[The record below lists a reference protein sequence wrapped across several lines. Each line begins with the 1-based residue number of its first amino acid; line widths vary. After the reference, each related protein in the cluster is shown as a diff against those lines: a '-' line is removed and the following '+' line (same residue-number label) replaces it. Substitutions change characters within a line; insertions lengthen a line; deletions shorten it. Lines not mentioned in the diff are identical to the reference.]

1 MSAVLLESIHAKAGL
16 GRTCDASAAYY
27 PLISGHQLGIKE
39 SCKTPHELSQSHSS
53 NSLQTHQ
60 NCVDFCK
67 APNVSHAATR
77 PKIQPLRYAQLR
89 RPTMMP
95 KTLTLC
101 ALLGGA
107 AALVAPRGLSPATPR
122 STAGTQ
128 QPRELVVVHNDGGGK
143 IMGGGFNAAGE
154 PPIKIRGFSLATAAL
169 AAGALI
175 TLSSFAAFFTSGG
188 GGGTASVSSLGF
200 IYGIP
205 TLLVGAALAY
215 AELEPV
221 PVTYDGPE
229 AKLEALFERKA
240 NEAMRKVREDVTR
253 HRYGDDAH
261 LDTTTKA
268 LGLVEPGRPY
278 PILLEVKLG
287 ETSKGELSYAMVFNA
302 PEAPFSLWADEKRVR
317 KYETFFGPDID
328 AEVVKVDAEKRVVA
342 IVLATNGGTPGGSG
356 LKDEEVA
363 VEFTG
368 AVPDALPARNRA

>member
-1 MSAVLLESIHAKAGL
+1 
-16 GRTCDASAAYY
+16 
-27 PLISGHQLGIKE
+27 
-39 SCKTPHELSQSHSS
+39 
-53 NSLQTHQ
+53 
-60 NCVDFCK
+60 
-67 APNVSHAATR
+67 
-77 PKIQPLRYAQLR
+77 
-89 RPTMMP
+89 
-95 KTLTLC
+95 
-101 ALLGGA
+101 
-107 AALVAPRGLSPATPR
+107 
-122 STAGTQ
+122 
-128 QPRELVVVHNDGGGK
+128 
-143 IMGGGFNAAGE
+143 MG
-154 PPIKIRGFSLATAAL
+154 
-169 AAGALI
+169 
-175 TLSSFAAFFTSGG
+175 FAAFFTSGG

-229 AKLEALFERKA
+229 AKLEALFVRKA
-240 NEAMRKVREDVTR
+240 REDVTR

-363 VEFTG
+363 VEFSG
-368 AVPDALPARNRA
+368 VVPDALPARNRA

>member
-1 MSAVLLESIHAKAGL
+1 
-16 GRTCDASAAYY
+16 
-27 PLISGHQLGIKE
+27 
-39 SCKTPHELSQSHSS
+39 
-53 NSLQTHQ
+53 
-60 NCVDFCK
+60 
-67 APNVSHAATR
+67 
-77 PKIQPLRYAQLR
+77 
-89 RPTMMP
+89 
-95 KTLTLC
+95 
-101 ALLGGA
+101 
-107 AALVAPRGLSPATPR
+107 
-122 STAGTQ
+122 
-128 QPRELVVVHNDGGGK
+128 
-143 IMGGGFNAAGE
+143 MG
-154 PPIKIRGFSLATAAL
+154 
-169 AAGALI
+169 
-175 TLSSFAAFFTSGG
+175 FAAFFTSGG

-317 KYETFFGPDID
+317 KYETFFWAGHRRREARRRHRAGDERRGTGRLGFEGRGGRGRVLGRGARRAPG
-328 AEVVKVDAEKRVVA
+328 AEPGLGLLR
-342 IVLATNGGTPGGSG
+342 GGLSHKQLVYTQ
-356 LKDEEVA
+356 K
-363 VEFTG
+363 
-368 AVPDALPARNRA
+368 

>member
-1 MSAVLLESIHAKAGL
+1 M
-16 GRTCDASAAYY
+16 
-27 PLISGHQLGIKE
+27 
-39 SCKTPHELSQSHSS
+39 
-53 NSLQTHQ
+53 N
-60 NCVDFCK
+60 
-67 APNVSHAATR
+67 
-77 PKIQPLRYAQLR
+77 
-89 RPTMMP
+89 
-95 KTLTLC
+95 
-101 ALLGGA
+101 
-107 AALVAPRGLSPATPR
+107 
-122 STAGTQ
+122 
-128 QPRELVVVHNDGGGK
+128 NDGGGK

-221 PVTYDGPE
+221 PVTYDGSE
-229 AKLEALFERKA
+229 SKLEALFERKA

-287 ETSKGELSYAMVFNA
+287 ETSKGELSYSMIFNA

-342 IVLATNGGTPGGSG
+342 IVLATNSGTPGASG

-368 AVPDALPARNRA
+368 AVPDVLPARNRS

>member
-1 MSAVLLESIHAKAGL
+1 
-16 GRTCDASAAYY
+16 
-27 PLISGHQLGIKE
+27 
-39 SCKTPHELSQSHSS
+39 
-53 NSLQTHQ
+53 
-60 NCVDFCK
+60 
-67 APNVSHAATR
+67 
-77 PKIQPLRYAQLR
+77 
-89 RPTMMP
+89 MMP

-107 AALVAPRGLSPATPR
+107 AALVAPRSLSPAAPR
-122 STAGTQ
+122 SAPVKPQ
-128 QPRELVVVHNDGGGK
+128 SRDLVILNNDGGGK

-287 ETSKGELSYAMVFNA
+287 ETSTGELSYAMVFNA

-342 IVLATNGGTPGGSG
+342 IVLATNSGTPGASG

-368 AVPDALPARNRA
+368 AVPDVLPARNRS

>member
-1 MSAVLLESIHAKAGL
+1 
-16 GRTCDASAAYY
+16 
-27 PLISGHQLGIKE
+27 
-39 SCKTPHELSQSHSS
+39 
-53 NSLQTHQ
+53 
-60 NCVDFCK
+60 
-67 APNVSHAATR
+67 
-77 PKIQPLRYAQLR
+77 
-89 RPTMMP
+89 MMP

-302 PEAPFSLWADEKRVR
+302 PEAPFSLLSL
-317 KYETFFGPDID
+317 IH
-328 AEVVKVDAEKRVVA
+328 
-342 IVLATNGGTPGGSG
+342 I
-356 LKDEEVA
+356 
-363 VEFTG
+363 
-368 AVPDALPARNRA
+368 

>member
-1 MSAVLLESIHAKAGL
+1 M
-16 GRTCDASAAYY
+16 
-27 PLISGHQLGIKE
+27 
-39 SCKTPHELSQSHSS
+39 
-53 NSLQTHQ
+53 
-60 NCVDFCK
+60 
-67 APNVSHAATR
+67 
-77 PKIQPLRYAQLR
+77 
-89 RPTMMP
+89 
-95 KTLTLC
+95 
-101 ALLGGA
+101 
-107 AALVAPRGLSPATPR
+107 
-122 STAGTQ
+122 
-128 QPRELVVVHNDGGGK
+128 VHNDGGGK

-287 ETSKGELSYAMVFNA
+287 ETSKGDALRKLAHRHGLQRRRRGALLARGPTRSACA
-302 PEAPFSLWADEKRVR
+302 STGLRRGGRVR
-317 KYETFFGPDID
+317 T
-328 AEVVKVDAEKRVVA
+328 
-342 IVLATNGGTPGGSG
+342 S
-356 LKDEEVA
+356 
-363 VEFTG
+363 G
-368 AVPDALPARNRA
+368 AVPYAPALPASSRSTRGRSRMLRLASSPSCWRVVEQWNAWKARRPSGAVLGGAHPERRARRRWPAAGRRVRRTGRQIDVLSARRASEDSEKAWRLLRLRPSSSRCRFSSEFCTEATESQSFRRAPCRETFPSMKAR

>member
-1 MSAVLLESIHAKAGL
+1 M
-16 GRTCDASAAYY
+16 
-27 PLISGHQLGIKE
+27 
-39 SCKTPHELSQSHSS
+39 
-53 NSLQTHQ
+53 
-60 NCVDFCK
+60 
-67 APNVSHAATR
+67 
-77 PKIQPLRYAQLR
+77 
-89 RPTMMP
+89 
-95 KTLTLC
+95 
-101 ALLGGA
+101 
-107 AALVAPRGLSPATPR
+107 
-122 STAGTQ
+122 
-128 QPRELVVVHNDGGGK
+128 
-143 IMGGGFNAAGE
+143 
-154 PPIKIRGFSLATAAL
+154 IRGFSLATAAL

-175 TLSSFAAFFTSGG
+175 TLSSFAAFFTSG

-221 PVTYDGPE
+221 PVTYDGSE
-229 AKLEALFERKA
+229 SKLEALFERKA

-287 ETSKGELSYAMVFNA
+287 EMSKGELSYSMIFNA
-302 PEAPFSLWADEKRVR
+302 PEAPFSLWA
-317 KYETFFGPDID
+317 
-328 AEVVKVDAEKRVVA
+328 AEKRVVA

-363 VEFTG
+363 VEFSG
-368 AVPDALPARNRA
+368 AVPDVLPARNRS

>member
-1 MSAVLLESIHAKAGL
+1 
-16 GRTCDASAAYY
+16 
-27 PLISGHQLGIKE
+27 
-39 SCKTPHELSQSHSS
+39 
-53 NSLQTHQ
+53 
-60 NCVDFCK
+60 
-67 APNVSHAATR
+67 
-77 PKIQPLRYAQLR
+77 
-89 RPTMMP
+89 
-95 KTLTLC
+95 
-101 ALLGGA
+101 
-107 AALVAPRGLSPATPR
+107 
-122 STAGTQ
+122 
-128 QPRELVVVHNDGGGK
+128 
-143 IMGGGFNAAGE
+143 MG
-154 PPIKIRGFSLATAAL
+154 
-169 AAGALI
+169 
-175 TLSSFAAFFTSGG
+175 SGG

-221 PVTYDGPE
+221 PVTYDGSE

-287 ETSKGELSYAMVFNA
+287 ETSKGELSYSMIFNA

-317 KYETFFGPDID
+317 KYETFFGPD
-328 AEVVKVDAEKRVVA
+328 VDAEKRVVA
-342 IVLATNGGTPGGSG
+342 IVLATNSGTPGASG

-368 AVPDALPARNRA
+368 AVPDVLPARNRS